1 MICKHEHLRAVGD
14 RLFCKDCGEELPLDF
29 LVNGSKTA
37 EKPSPA
43 KKPDKAPAKKRAA
56 KKAE

>member
-1 MICKHEHLRAVGD
+1 MICKHENLRAVGD

-29 LVNGSKTA
+29 LINGLKTA
-37 EKPSPA
+37 EKPAPA
-43 KKPDKAPAKKRAA
+43 EKPSKAPAKKKAA